1 MVSNAPKLLRSRR
14 QSNSILLEK
23 QQMSIDSELML
34 AKFIVEQHGY
44 KIEPG
49 NIHENNQTVVDWV
62 NNAKKI
68 IEDKR
73 K

>member
-14 QSNSILLEK
+14 QSNSILLDK

-34 AKFIVEQHGY
+34 AEFVVEQHGY

>member
-1 MVSNAPKLLRSRR
+1 
-14 QSNSILLEK
+14 
-23 QQMSIDSELML
+23 MSIDSELMI
-34 AKFIVEQHGY
+34 AEFIVEHHGH

-49 NIHENNQTVVDWV
+49 NIHENNQTVVNWV

-73 K
+73 KWVMNW

>member
-1 MVSNAPKLLRSRR
+1 MVSNAYELLRSRR

-23 QQMSIDSELML
+23 QQMSIDSELMI
-34 AKFIVEQHGY
+34 AEFIVEHHGH

-68 IEDKR
+68 IKDKH